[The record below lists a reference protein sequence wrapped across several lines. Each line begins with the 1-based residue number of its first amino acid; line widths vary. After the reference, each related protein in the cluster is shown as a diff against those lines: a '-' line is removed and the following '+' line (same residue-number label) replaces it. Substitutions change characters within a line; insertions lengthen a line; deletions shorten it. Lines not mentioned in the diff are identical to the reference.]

1 MGSDQNNMAQGKV
14 TEFFNARKR
23 NAPIQPSKRRKV
35 QVLESNDSEQITV
48 PSEVKSVRITR
59 QRSSPVVS
67 EIAKSASK
75 QIQDVSKTTTRV
87 SARRKTTKS
96 KSKPTTKGN
105 IETFFN
111 PKGTDICD
119 EPTAALDDHNAS
131 PATPSKTCSKR
142 SIRAVAPEDHLQK
155 LGCTPES
162 AKGYNF
168 EKAMKTKHSP
178 EVSARRK
185 LHMP

>member
-1 MGSDQNNMAQGKV
+1 MG
-14 TEFFNARKR
+14 
-23 NAPIQPSKRRKV
+23 
-35 QVLESNDSEQITV
+35 
-48 PSEVKSVRITR
+48 
-59 QRSSPVVS
+59 
-67 EIAKSASK
+67 
-75 QIQDVSKTTTRV
+75 
-87 SARRKTTKS
+87 
-96 KSKPTTKGN
+96 
-105 IETFFN
+105 
-111 PKGTDICD
+111 KGTDICE

-185 LHMP
+185 LHMPKKNEIPVKEDKAKISDEKVPEKLITLKEKGSNAEPP